1 MTTSP
6 ELMDDGGDEEFELI
20 GTLNDYW
27 THTQVRDWVLLLPD
41 MTRTALHLYMVLRAM
56 IRENVRRKGG
66 GLRRM
71 SVDQLCFL
79 LPGVNKKPCSP
90 TMVKDALKLL
100 AELNLVVNPEDGH
113 LVKSTG
119 KGGIQNAFR
128 TYQVNDLPPDAY
140 VGWRNVWDKLDAYT
154 PDWRENPPQPPLHTR
169 RGDQVVQTPAGG
181 PAPAAAAPQPEEPKP
196 DAPAKQA
203 PAGKKAPVKKA
214 APKKTA
220 PKKAAP
226 PKKGQEDGAA
236 DAPVDTSA
244 AKPVVD
250 AWAEGMKA
258 GGRPFLPKRAALIA
272 TEAAELLEAGAD
284 VDHLCRVAEWMGR
297 MKPTWKV
304 LEDAMTWPEA
314 PQPSVPG
321 QRSGRPAAEMCEHHP
336 TFEAE
341 DCLRC
346 AADERDRRQRA
357 ASEPAPVDGA
367 GLLARLRAGQPA

>member
-6 ELMDDGGDEEFELI
+6 DLMDDAAEEIEFDGDI
-20 GTLNDYW
+20 TDYW
-27 THTQVRDWVLLLPD
+27 THTQVRDWVLLLPE
-41 MTRTALHLYMVLRAM
+41 MTRTALHLYLILRSMVYESA
-56 IRENVRRKGG
+56 RRKGG

-71 SVDQLCFL
+71 SLDQLCFL

-90 TMVKDALKLL
+90 TMIKDALKLL
-100 AELNLVVNPEDGH
+100 GEHDLVVNPDGGR
-113 LVKSTG
+113 LVTSTG
-119 KGGIQNAFR
+119 KGGIQNSFR
-128 TYQVNDLPPDAY
+128 KYKVNDLPPDAY

-154 PDWRENPPQPPLHTR
+154 TDWRENPPQPPLHTR
-169 RGDQVVQTPAGG
+169 TEEGVVQTPAGR
-181 PAPAAAAPQPEEPKP
+181 PAPAATTAPKPDAPKP

-203 PAGKKAPVKKA
+203 PAGKKAAPKKA
-214 APKKTA
+214 APKTA

-226 PKKGQEDGAA
+226 KKDQEGGGADVPA
-236 DAPVDTSA
+236 DTSA

-250 AWAEGMKA
+250 AWTEGMKA

-272 TEAAELLEAGAD
+272 AEALELLEAGAD
-284 VDHLCRVAEWMGR
+284 VEHLCRVAEWMGR

-304 LEDAMTWPEA
+304 LEDAMTFPEA

-321 QRSGRPAAEMCEHHP
+321 QRSGRPAVEMCEAHP
-336 TFEAE
+336 SFEAE

-346 AADERDRRQRA
+346 AADERDRRRRD

-367 GLLARLRAGQPA
+367 ALLDRLRAGQPA